1 MTVEWHGEIILKQV
15 RAVAELSEKAS
26 AERIEKEAI
35 EDCPTGEEGWGRA
48 VSGGPK
54 HGGKS
59 WTARKSGSLRDSI
72 KARKSKFKDG
82 GWIVSAGND
91 DVFYASFVELGVPVY
106 GIKKRPFMRHAKK
119 NEEKK
124 FYNYL
129 KAKLT

>member
-15 RAVAELSEKAS
+15 QAVAELSEKAS

-35 EDCPTGEEGWGRA
+35 EDCPVGEWER
-48 VSGGPK
+48 SIT
-54 HGGKS
+54 GGKT
-59 WTARKSGSLRDSI
+59 WKARKPGYLRDSI

-82 GWIVSAGND
+82 GWIVSAGID
-91 DVFYASFVELGVPVY
+91 DVFYASFVELGVPAHD
-106 GIKKRPFMRHAKK
+106 IKKRPFMRRAKK

>member
-1 MTVEWHGEIILKQV
+1 MTVEWHGGIILKQV
-15 RAVAELSEKAS
+15 QAVAELSEKAS
-26 AERIEKEAI
+26 AERIEREAI
-35 EDCPTGEEGWGRA
+35 ANCPTGEDGWGRA

-72 KARKSKFKDG
+72 KAHPSKFKDG

-91 DVFYASFVELGVPVY
+91 DVFYASFVELGVPAHD
-106 GIKKRPFMRHAKK
+106 IKKRPFMRRAKK

>member
-15 RAVAELSEKAS
+15 QAVAEWSEKAS
-26 AERIEKEAI
+26 AERIEREAI
-35 EDCPTGEEGWGRA
+35 ANCPVGEWER
-48 VSGGPK
+48 SIT
-54 HGGKS
+54 GGKT
-59 WTARKSGSLRDSI
+59 WKARKPGSLRDSI
-72 KARKSKFKDG
+72 KAHKSKFKDG

-91 DVFYASFVELGVPVY
+91 DVFYASFVELGVPAHD
-106 GIKKRPFMRHAKK
+106 IKKRPFMRRAKK

>member
-1 MTVEWHGEIILKQV
+1 MTVEWFGQV
-15 RAVAELSEKAS
+15 NLNQVTAIVEWSEKAS

-35 EDCPTGEEGWGRA
+35 ASCPVGEWERS

-59 WTARKSGSLRDSI
+59 WTARKPGALRDSI

-82 GWIVSAGND
+82 GWIVIAGNE
-91 DVFYASFVELGVPVY
+91 DVFYASFVELGVPAHD
-106 GIKKRPFMRHAKK
+106 IKKRPFMRRAKK